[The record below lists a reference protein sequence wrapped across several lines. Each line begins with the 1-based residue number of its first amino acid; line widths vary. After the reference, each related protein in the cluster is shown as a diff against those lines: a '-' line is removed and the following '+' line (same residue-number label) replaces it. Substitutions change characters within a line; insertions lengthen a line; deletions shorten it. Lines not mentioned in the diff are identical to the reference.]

1 VEDHRRPFSRAW
13 KIEVGRK
20 TSTRSAGRI
29 GLLYAAGAV
38 GSLIAALV
46 LPRAAGRFGQGIVS
60 IASFAIFVLA
70 VAWLAGTAT
79 FIGAL
84 LAWTVWSAARLAV
97 NANGITVRQLLNP
110 DEFQGR
116 VNTTGR
122 MVAWGGTPFG
132 ALLGGMAADAYGVRA
147 AYLLLTVPAA
157 IGLVTLLASP
167 VRGLR
172 LPVD

>member
-1 VEDHRRPFSRAW
+1 
-13 KIEVGRK
+13 
-20 TSTRSAGRI
+20 
-29 GLLYAAGAV
+29 V